1 LVWLRKYGN
10 LDWSIPKTHSM
21 SSPKQK
27 ETLAQKIKRLEKQ
40 IEDEKLKNMILNDM
54 IDVFD
59 NEYGSGL

>member
-1 LVWLRKYGN
+1 
-10 LDWSIPKTHSM
+10 M